1 MRNAKKKIELLHKYL
16 PEGCENMLLK
26 WFREVEIDFELVI
39 SKERSS
45 KLGDFRPPYKKGEI
59 PVITI
64 NNNLNHYSFLLIL
77 THEFAH
83 HTNWAKYGNKIK
95 AHGKEWKND
104 FATLLGQLVLR
115 GVFPEDIVNALENQ
129 LQSPTATIYSD
140 INLVRVLK
148 KYDKGKKSLLL
159 EDIPDRSIFEL
170 NNGRFFRKGEI
181 QRKRYKCL
189 ELKSRRLYYV
199 SALAEVKLVNNSN

>member
-1 MRNAKKKIELLHKYL
+1 MRNAKKKIELIRDYL
-16 PEGCENMLLK
+16 PEGCENLLLR
-26 WFREVEIDFELVI
+26 WFREVEKDFELVI
-39 SKERSS
+39 SKERAS
-45 KLGDFRPPYKKGEI
+45 KLGDFRPPYKRNEL
-59 PVITI
+59 PVITV
-64 NNNLNHYSFLLIL
+64 NNNLNHYSFLIIL

-83 HTNWAKYGNKIK
+83 HTNWSKYGNSIK

-115 GVFPEDIVNALENQ
+115 GIFPEDIESALENQ

-148 KYDKGKKSLLL
+148 KYDKGRKSLLL
-159 EDIPDRSIFEL
+159 DDIPERSIFEL
-170 NNGRFFRKGEI
+170 NTGRFFRKGEK

-199 SALAEVKLVNNSN
+199 SALAEVKLVNNSK